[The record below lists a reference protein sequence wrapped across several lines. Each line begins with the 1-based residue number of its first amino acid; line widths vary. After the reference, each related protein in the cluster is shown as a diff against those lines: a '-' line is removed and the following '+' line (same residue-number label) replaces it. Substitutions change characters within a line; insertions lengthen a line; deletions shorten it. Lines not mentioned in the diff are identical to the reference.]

1 MSLLPPQQYTY
12 VAHPR
17 HPPQNRAYE
26 IDPYPASNYDN
37 PLVNNYHL
45 GPHSYASSPY
55 IRKNY
60 HHPRQMSGPPLS
72 PGGHPV
78 HQPSAFKTASK
89 YILPPGP
96 YYDHPPP
103 MYHGGP
109 DPGYSYRRSMDARYP
124 YGGGMPYGGGYYPAY
139 TEFDDGG
146 YGDYYG
152 GGRAQ
157 SGGVYGGQDHEKAI
171 DEISK
176 IRDLRRAFEDL
187 KAPQDLLHKLQGFR
201 NTQIKGK
208 QSRKNKRYEK
218 SLESSYET
226 AYEES
231 FETERTEQTHP
242 QIAYV
247 QNYPVVPVNYNGGY
261 ALAIVPPEQLYQLEA
276 NQMQQVNMPVPA
288 ENTGQKTFR
297 PPEKYVPPP
306 KEEQKSVL
314 QAPQR
319 GRDRI
324 KTDMSLDNELDKK
337 GEDFSKSTDMVI
349 FGNDAMLNDI
359 LGNRR
364 TERKFADP
372 KRQTKTQQ
380 IMEMVQATGNSTYKF
395 PPRAKARKETLEE
408 ILIRNRVDEDDM
420 KVLRRNLKDILYKPA
435 NLKESQE
442 ILEASFEKQK
452 TTLNG
457 NGTQLNFTQNK
468 TSSISKKQP

>member
-1 MSLLPPQQYTY
+1 MSLLPPQQYAY
-12 VAHPR
+12 VSHP
-17 HPPQNRAYE
+17 HYPPQNRAYE
-26 IDPYPASNYDN
+26 IDPYPAPNYDN
-37 PLVNNYHL
+37 PLVSNYHL
-45 GPHSYASSPY
+45 GPHSYSNSPY
-55 IRKNY
+55 MRKNY

-72 PGGHPV
+72 PGGHPA

-96 YYDHPPP
+96 GPYDDHHPP
-103 MYHGGP
+103 MYHG
-109 DPGYSYRRSMDARYP
+109 DHYRRSMDARYP

-157 SGGVYGGQDHEKAI
+157 SGGVYGSQDHEKAI
-171 DEISK
+171 EEISK

-201 NTQIKGK
+201 DTQIKGK
-208 QSRKNKRYEK
+208 KSRKNMRYEK

-226 AYEES
+226 AYEDS

-242 QIAYV
+242 KIAYV

-276 NQMQQVNMPVPA
+276 NQAQQVNAPVPV
-288 ENTGQKTFR
+288 ENTSQRTFR
-297 PPEKYVPPP
+297 PAEKYVPPP

-319 GRDRI
+319 GRERT
-324 KTDMSLDNELDKK
+324 KTDMSIDDFDKRS
-337 GEDFSKSTDMVI
+337 EDFSKSADMVI

-364 TERKFADP
+364 TERKFAGP
-372 KRQTKTQQ
+372 KRQTKAQQ
-380 IMEMVQATGNSTYKF
+380 IMDMVQSTGNSTYKF
-395 PPRAKARKETLEE
+395 PPPTQPRKETLEE

-420 KVLRRNLKDILYKPA
+420 KVLRRNLKDVLYKPA

-452 TTLNG
+452 MTLNG
-457 NGTQLNFTQNK
+457 NGTQLNSTQNK
-468 TSSISKKQP
+468 PSLVSKK